1 MSKFLLTTVCAFGL
15 LLSVASAEEVEK
27 ELQKLEFTRW
37 VPTGTKRTIWFLYG
51 ANPDCSPWDLSEV
64 RTTKSPEHGAVEIVP
79 GETFAQFAKDSVRA
93 NCNDKKIRSLNVS
106 YKSFGGYLGP
116 DEFDL
121 LVLWPSGRAW
131 EAHFKIIV
139 R

>member
-1 MSKFLLTTVCAFGL
+1 MFQMMGVFAEFERAMIAERVRAGL
-15 LLSVASAEEVEK
+15 ARARGEGKRLGRPPIARTRSVSGVDDEE
-27 ELQKLEFTRW
+27 
-37 VPTGTKRTIWFLYG
+37 GN
-51 ANPDCSPWDLSEV
+51 A
-64 RTTKSPEHGAVEIVP
+64 
-79 GETFAQFAKDSVRA
+79 AKDSVRA